1 MPTSGE
7 VYLAID
13 LGAESGRAI
22 LGRFD
27 LHRLRL
33 EEVHR
38 FPNGPVR
45 VGDHLHWD
53 VLHLWSE
60 IQHGLHNAAE
70 RCGQGLSGIGLD
82 TWGVDYGLLD
92 EKDQLIGNPYHY
104 RDARTEGMVEA
115 GLQIVSRDRIY
126 QRTGAQFFQLNS
138 LYQLLSQKLTADPAL
153 SIAYSFLNIPDLFN
167 FWLTGRKASEYTVA
181 STTQCSDPRQ
191 RDWAYDLIK
200 DFGLP
205 AAIFQPML
213 QPGTIYG
220 ELRPSLARQVGIQP
234 LLVAAIGSHDTA
246 SAVAAVPAD
255 HERVAFISSGTWS
268 IVGAELD
275 QPAITPASL
284 ELDFTNEGGV
294 GGKTRFL
301 KNISGLWLIQE
312 CRRCWA
318 AEGQSYTYDEL
329 TALAE
334 KAPAFRTLIHPNDPV
349 FIAPGEMPRRIRQ
362 YAVDRRQP
370 APQEVG
376 EFVRAGL
383 EGLALTYRRV
393 INEMEKALGY
403 SMEAI
408 HIVGGGSRNR
418 LLNQF
423 TADAVG
429 LPVIAGPVEATAV
442 GNILVQAV
450 ALGQLK
456 SLEEIRAVV
465 RASFQLEFFQP
476 GLKDPWDAVY
486 EPWQGLIH

>member
-1 MPTSGE
+1 MATSGE
-7 VYLAID
+7 VYLAFD

-27 LHRLRL
+27 SHRLRL

-53 VLHLWSE
+53 VLRLWSE
-60 IQHGLHNAAE
+60 ILHALRSAAE
-70 RCGQGLSGIGLD
+70 RSGQPLAGIGLD

-92 EKDQLIGNPYHY
+92 QKDHLIGNPYHY
-104 RDARTEGMVEA
+104 RDIRTEGMLEA
-115 GLQIVSRDRIY
+115 GLKIVPRDRIY

-138 LYQLLSQKLTADPAL
+138 LYQLLAQKLTADPAL
-153 SIAYSFLNIPDLFN
+153 SIAHSFLNMPDLFN

-191 RDWAYDLIK
+191 RDWAYDLIE

-213 QPGTIYG
+213 QPGSIYG
-220 ELRPSLARQVGIQP
+220 ELRPSLARQVGIGP
-234 LLVAAIGSHDTA
+234 LVVAAIGSHDSA

-255 HERVAFISSGTWS
+255 HPRVAFISSGTWS
-268 IVGAELD
+268 ILGTELD

-284 ELDFTNEGGV
+284 EMNFTNEGGV

-312 CRRCWA
+312 CRRFWA
-318 AEGQSYTYDEL
+318 AEGGGYTYDEL

-349 FIAPGEMPRRIRQ
+349 FLAPGEMPHRIRQ
-362 YAVDRRQP
+362 YAADSCQP
-370 APQEVG
+370 APVEVG

-393 INEMEKALGY
+393 IREMEIALGY
-403 SMEAI
+403 PMEAI

-442 GNILVQAV
+442 GNILVQAM
-450 ALGQLK
+450 ALGHLR
-456 SLEEIRAVV
+456 SLAEVRSVV
-465 RASFQLEFFQP
+465 RASFHLEVFEP
-476 GLKDPWDAVY
+476 GEKDPWDQAF
-486 EPWQGLIH
+486 EPWQALYR